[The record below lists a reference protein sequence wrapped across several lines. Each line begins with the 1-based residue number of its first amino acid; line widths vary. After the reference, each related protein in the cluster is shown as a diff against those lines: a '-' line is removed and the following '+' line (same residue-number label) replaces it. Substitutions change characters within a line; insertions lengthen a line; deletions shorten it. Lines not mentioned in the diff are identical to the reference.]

1 MPVRTKICDILNK
14 RIEGLILV
22 NKVEILNDI
31 SNERLES
38 YRISPANSIEDLVK
52 IYLYNIKL
60 SEALY
65 PALALLEVTLR
76 NHLNNAIG
84 KHLKA
89 DWLISEVKNRT
100 ILLPNEYE
108 ILTSAYDKLSRP
120 VYNKDGIAITKP
132 VNASKLIA
140 ELTFGFWV
148 NLCNDKYNPNIWM
161 KKPIIFD
168 DIFPY
173 FDDFMFKKNPVS
185 KRHKRIN
192 KVSSKLKPILKLR
205 NRVFHHE
212 PVFNHPRG
220 LNNCYADIEELLL
233 YMSMEASQNLIEI
246 SRFQEIWNKS
256 PIKAKT

>member
-1 MPVRTKICDILNK
+1 
-14 RIEGLILV
+14 LV
-22 NKVEILNDI
+22 NEVEIIKDI
-31 SNERLES
+31 SKERLES
-38 YRISPANSIEDLVK
+38 YRISVGDGIEDL
-52 IYLYNIKL
+52 IQAYLYNIKL

-76 NHLNNAIG
+76 NHLNTEID
-84 KHLKA
+84 KLVKP
-89 DWLISEVKNRT
+89 DWLRSEVKTNT

-108 ILTSAYDKLSRP
+108 LLVNSYNKLSKPVYDKQ
-120 VYNKDGIAITKP
+120 GIFTTKP
-132 VNASKLIA
+132 VTTSKLIA

-168 DIFPY
+168 EVFPY
-173 FDDFMFKKNPVS
+173 FDDFIAKKNPTS

-192 KVSSKLKPILKLR
+192 KVASKLKPILRLR

-233 YMSMEASQNLIEI
+233 YMSIETSQNLIEV
-246 SRFQEIWNKS
+246 SNFQEIWNKS

>member
-1 MPVRTKICDILNK
+1 M
-14 RIEGLILV
+14 V
-22 NKVEILNDI
+22 NKIEIINDI
-31 SNERLES
+31 SKERLES
-38 YRISPANSIEDLVK
+38 YRTSPNDSIEDLIK
-52 IYLYNIKL
+52 TYLYNIKL

-65 PALALLEVTLR
+65 PALSLLEITLR
-76 NHLNNAIG
+76 NHLNNSIGAII
-84 KHLKA
+84 KT
-89 DWLISEVKNRT
+89 DWLLSEVKNRS

-108 ILTSAYDKLSRP
+108 LLTSAYDKLSRP
-120 VYNKDGIAITKP
+120 TYDKDGKPTAKP
-132 VNASKLIA
+132 VSTSKLIA

-168 DIFPY
+168 EVFPY
-173 FDDFMFKKNPVS
+173 FDDFMSKKNPTS

-192 KVSSKLKPILKLR
+192 KVASKLKPILKLR

-233 YMSMEASQNLIEI
+233 YMSIEASQNLIEI
-246 SRFQEIWNKS
+246 SRFQKIWSKS
-256 PIKAKT
+256 PNKAKT